1 MVLQPSVTAGADRK
15 DGPESFT
22 QPAVAPADRAN
33 DLIARMTLREKIAQ
47 LYGLW
52 VGFDESG
59 AVAPH
64 QHDFAAPAVDVH
76 DLVRHG
82 LGQLTRPYGTA
93 PVGPEV
99 GAERLALLQ
108 REIMDAGR
116 FGIPA
121 LVHEECL

>member
-22 QPAVAPADRAN
+22 QPAVAPADRAD

-93 PVGPEV
+93 PVGQKLVPSV
-99 GAERLALLQ
+99 WRSFSARSW
-108 REIMDAGR
+108 M
-116 FGIPA
+116 PA
-121 LVHEECL
+121 VSAYRHWCTRSA